1 MKQLISKQLLTERE
15 KKRPAKAMYRAV
27 WGDIYQIAF
36 SRIQRCL
43 QDKLRCKWDVPGT
56 KKRPWKGPQRNDP
69 GNPEIRLEKD

>member
-1 MKQLISKQLLTERE
+1 MHG
-15 KKRPAKAMYRAV
+15 AV

-69 GNPEIRLEKD
+69 GNPEIRLEKGLRRRIQ